1 MKDRIFQSRAKFYS
15 TVSAVLLIVLGAPGL
30 GSLGLGALG
39 LGVPGGAHAAQRQG
53 GAGGSAPASAK
64 ARAVIDVTG
73 YWVSIV
79 DEDWVWRMMTPA
91 KGDYTSA
98 PLNAEG
104 RRVTDAW
111 DPAKDEA
118 EGNQCKA
125 YGAGGIMRMP
135 ARLHIF
141 WVDDNT
147 LEMDIDAGQQ
157 KRLFHF
163 DGSKWHGGEPDLQGD
178 SVATWEKQLQRRAGT
193 PFDGPAPGMGGNLH
207 VVTTHMKPGY
217 LEKNGVPYSGN
228 AVLNEHF
235 TVIDLHGA
243 VTYLILTSEIED
255 PTYLREPFLLSSQFK
270 REPDGSKWDPSP
282 CRPTWPMSL
291 RARLGQS
298 GNGPVRD
305 AQ

>member
-15 TVSAVLLIVLGAPGL
+15 TASAVLLVILGAPGL
-30 GSLGLGALG
+30 GALG
-39 LGVPGGAHAAQRQG
+39 VAHAAQRQG

-104 RRVTDAW
+104 RRLTDAW

-243 VTYLILTSEIED
+243 VTYLILTSQIED

>member
-1 MKDRIFQSRAKFYS
+1 MRYRIFKNRAASYF
-15 TVSAVLLIVLGAPGL
+15 SAVCALLLI
-30 GSLGLGALG
+30 LGALG
-39 LGVPGGAHAAQRQG
+39 GTLAAQRPST
-53 GAGGSAPASAK
+53 AGTDAPASAK
-64 ARAVIDVTG
+64 ASAVIDVTG

-104 RRVTDAW
+104 RRVTNAW
-111 DPAKDEA
+111 DPAKDQL
-118 EGNQCKA
+118 EGNECKA

-135 ARLHIF
+135 ARLHIT

-147 LEMDIDAGQQ
+147 LQMEIDAGMQ
-157 KRLFHF
+157 KRIFHF
-163 DGSKWHGGEPDLQGD
+163 DGSKWRGGEPELQGD

-193 PFDGPAPGMGGNLH
+193 PFDGPEPAKGGNLH
-207 VVTTHMKPGY
+207 VVTAHMKPGY
-217 LEKNGVPYSGN
+217 LEKDGVPYSGN

-243 VTYLILTSEIED
+243 ASYLILTSVIED

-282 CRPTWPMSL
+282 CRPTWPLSL
-291 RARLGQS
+291 RTKLGQ
-298 GNGPVRD
+298 GQGPVRD

>member
-1 MKDRIFQSRAKFYS
+1 MMTHQFFKRRAGYY
-15 TVSAVLLIVLGAPGL
+15 AAAMGGLLLVFAAMGGARAAQREGAPG
-30 GSLGLGALG
+30 
-39 LGVPGGAHAAQRQG
+39 RT
-53 GAGGSAPASAK
+53 APASAK
-64 ARAVIDVTG
+64 AGAVIDVTG

-118 EGNQCKA
+118 DGNQCKA

-135 ARLHIF
+135 ERLHIF
-141 WVDDNT
+141 WVGDNT
-147 LEMDIDAGQQ
+147 LEMDIDAGTQ

-163 DGSKWHGGEPDLQGD
+163 DGSKWQGGDPQLQGD
-178 SVATWEKQLQRRAGT
+178 SVATWEKQVQRRAGT
-193 PFDGPAPGMGGNLH
+193 PFDGPQPGKGGNLH

-243 VTYLILTSEIED
+243 AGYLILTSVIED
-255 PTYLREPFLLSSQFK
+255 PTYLREPFLLSTQFK
-270 REPDGSKWDPSP
+270 REPDSSKWDPTP
-282 CRPTWPMSL
+282 CRPLWPMSL
-291 RARLGQS
+291 RAKLGQ
-298 GNGPVRD
+298 GAGPVRD

>member
-1 MKDRIFQSRAKFYS
+1 MKDRIFRSRAKFHAAAAA
-15 TVSAVLLIVLGAPGL
+15 AVLLIF
-30 GSLGLGALG
+30 LGALA
-39 LGVPGGAHAAQRQG
+39 GAHAAQREG
-53 GAGGSAPASAK
+53 GPRRSAPASAK
-64 ARAVIDVTG
+64 ASAVIDVTG

-104 RRVTDAW
+104 RHLTDAW

-147 LEMDIDAGQQ
+147 LEMDIDAGMQ

-163 DGSKWHGGEPDLQGD
+163 DGSKWQGGEPQLQGD
-178 SVATWEKQLQRRAGT
+178 SVATWEKELQRRAGT
-193 PFDGPAPGMGGNLH
+193 PFDGPAPGQGGNLH

-243 VTYLILTSEIED
+243 ATYLILTSVIED

-270 REPDGSKWDPSP
+270 KESDASKWDPSP

-291 RARLGQS
+291 RAKLGQGS
-298 GNGPVRD
+298 GPARD

>member
-1 MKDRIFQSRAKFYS
+1 MMMKDRIFRSHLKFY
-15 TVSAVLLIVLGAPGL
+15 TAAAGAVLLVI
-30 GSLGLGALG
+30 LGALG
-39 LGVPGGAHAAQRQG
+39 GAHGAQRQG
-53 GAGGSAPASAK
+53 GAARSAPASAK
-64 ARAVIDVTG
+64 AGAVIDVTG

-135 ARLHIF
+135 ERLHIF
-141 WVDDNT
+141 WADDNT
-147 LEMDIDAGQQ
+147 LEMDIDAGMQ

-163 DGSKWHGGEPDLQGD
+163 DGSKWHGGEPELQGD
-178 SVATWEKQLQRRAGT
+178 SVATWEKELQRRAGS
-193 PFDGPAPGMGGNLH
+193 PFDGPAPGKGGNLH
-207 VVTTHMKPGY
+207 VVTAHMKPGY

-243 VTYLILTSEIED
+243 ATYLILTSTMED

-270 REPDGSKWDPSP
+270 KEPDGSKWDPEP
-282 CRPTWPMSL
+282 CRPLWPMSL
-291 RARLGQS
+291 RAKLGQS

>member
-15 TVSAVLLIVLGAPGL
+15 TVSAVLLVILGAP
-30 GSLGLGALG
+30 GLGALG
-39 LGVPGGAHAAQRQG
+39 LGALGGARAAQRQG

-104 RRVTDAW
+104 RRVTDSW

-243 VTYLILTSEIED
+243 VTYLILTSQIED

-270 REPDGSKWDPSP
+270 READGSKWDPSP
-282 CRPTWPMSL
+282 CRPTWPLSL
-291 RARLGQS
+291 REKLGQ
-298 GNGPVRD
+298 GIGPVRD

>member
-15 TVSAVLLIVLGAPGL
+15 TVSAVLLVILGAP
-30 GSLGLGALG
+30 GLGALG
-39 LGVPGGAHAAQRQG
+39 LGALGGARAAQRQG

-104 RRVTDAW
+104 RRVTDSW

-243 VTYLILTSEIED
+243 VTYLILTSQIED

-291 RARLGQS
+291 RAKLGQS

>member
-15 TVSAVLLIVLGAPGL
+15 TVSAVLLVILGAP
-30 GSLGLGALG
+30 GLGALG
-39 LGVPGGAHAAQRQG
+39 LGALGGARAAQRQG

-104 RRVTDAW
+104 RRVTDSW

-235 TVIDLHGA
+235 TVIDLHA
-243 VTYLILTSEIED
+243 VGHAFGRNFAFYANPCTFAVQMLF
-255 PTYLREPFLLSSQFK
+255 PTFK
-270 REPDGSKWDPSP
+270 RIFHVQCHAHLSHHIPFI
-282 CRPTWPMSL
+282 RPTL
-291 RARLGQS
+291 AGFHLTIGHHV
-298 GNGPVRD
+298 GK
-305 AQ
+305 

>member
-15 TVSAVLLIVLGAPGL
+15 TVSAVLLVILGAP
-30 GSLGLGALG
+30 GLGALG
-39 LGVPGGAHAAQRQG
+39 LGALGGARAAQRQG

-104 RRVTDAW
+104 RRVTDSW

-243 VTYLILTSEIED
+243 VTYLILTSQIED

>member
-1 MKDRIFQSRAKFYS
+1 
-15 TVSAVLLIVLGAPGL
+15 LLVI
-30 GSLGLGALG
+30 LGALG
-39 LGVPGGAHAAQRQG
+39 GAHGAQRQG
-53 GAGGSAPASAK
+53 GAARSAPASAK
-64 ARAVIDVTG
+64 AGAVIDVTG

-135 ARLHIF
+135 ERLHIF
-141 WVDDNT
+141 WADDNT
-147 LEMDIDAGQQ
+147 LEMDIDAGMQ

-163 DGSKWHGGEPDLQGD
+163 DGSKWHGGEPELQGD
-178 SVATWEKQLQRRAGT
+178 SVATWEKELQRRAGS
-193 PFDGPAPGMGGNLH
+193 PFDGPAPGKGGNLH
-207 VVTTHMKPGY
+207 VVTAHMKPGY

-243 VTYLILTSEIED
+243 ATYLILTSTMED

-270 REPDGSKWDPSP
+270 KEPDGSKWDPEP
-282 CRPTWPMSL
+282 CRPLWPMSL
-291 RARLGQS
+291 RAKLGQS